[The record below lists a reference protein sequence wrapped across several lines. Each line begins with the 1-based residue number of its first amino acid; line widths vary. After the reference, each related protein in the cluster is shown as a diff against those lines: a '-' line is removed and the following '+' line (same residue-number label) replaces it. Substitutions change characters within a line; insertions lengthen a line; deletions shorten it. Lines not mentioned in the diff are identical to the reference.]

1 MSRRYEVGTAGETRV
16 EVLTS
21 PEDVEDED
29 LADSAAG
36 ERALVIGKPWG
47 AASAITGQPEEI
59 RPVGPRVV
67 DEVDEAFGGDVM
79 PAEVDGMPVMSVFR
93 QLPAYG
99 RLNSTWLVILREAL
113 DPAGGNRYRLC
124 R

>member
-21 PEDVEDED
+21 PEDVEEED

-36 ERALVIGKPWG
+36 ERALVIGDPW
-47 AASAITGQPEEI
+47 ASAYAITGQPGEI
-59 RPVGPRVV
+59 RAFARRVMG
-67 DEVDEAFGGDVM
+67 EVDEAFPVSPASQVPGGDIM
-79 PAEVDGMPVMSVFR
+79 PAEVNGMPVMSVFR

-99 RLNSTWLVILREAL
+99 SLNSTWLVILREA
-113 DPAGGNRYRLC
+113 
-124 R
+124 